1 MMNREIKRVE
11 NAIRRR
17 WIHNRNDERIRTIS
31 RKVAQNAPTVAQPP
45 VIFFNASTR
54 LAGLSLNAAFSLI
67 SSWAVRLRGVRVI
80 HFVCR
85 SGLTRCMLGSVV
97 TDDPNRLPPCA
108 ECVAQSEVIY
118 THAEVKGLVRDK
130 DDAFE
135 AAVCDLSVPEMEQF
149 CHRGVPLGE
158 LLLPAVR
165 WVFRRHHLVDDE
177 PTRLLYREYLISADQ
192 IVTQF
197 GRLLDETQPQAV
209 VVFNGMSYPEAV
221 ARWVA
226 QQRGITV
233 FTHEVGLQPFT
244 AFFSDGL
251 ATAYPIAISP
261 DFQLKE
267 EQNLKLDSYLEQRFK
282 GNFSM
287 AGVQFW
293 SEILP
298 LGDDF
303 WEKAHTFK
311 QIVPVFSNV
320 IFDTSQAHANVV
332 FEHMFD
338 WLDTVLE
345 LTRSHP
351 ETLFV
356 FRAHPDEARPG
367 KAAQESVAGWA
378 EKNQITKLD
387 NVVFVDASQKI
398 SSYELIQHSKFV
410 MIYNSTIGMEAT
422 LLGTPV
428 LCAGKARFTQI
439 PTVYFP
445 ATRAAFIEKAEEML
459 LADKITIPS
468 EFIENTRKFLYTQLY
483 QASLPFDEF
492 LEEDHVWK
500 GYVRLKYFSW
510 TGLQPG
516 ASQTL
521 DAISQGIL
529 NGKPFVI
536 NR

>member
-1 MMNREIKRVE
+1 M
-11 NAIRRR
+11 
-17 WIHNRNDERIRTIS
+17 
-31 RKVAQNAPTVAQPP
+31 
-45 VIFFNASTR
+45 
-54 LAGLSLNAAFSLI
+54 
-67 SSWAVRLRGVRVI
+67 
-80 HFVCR
+80 
-85 SGLTRCMLGSVV
+85 
-97 TDDPNRLPPCA
+97 
-108 ECVAQSEVIY
+108 
-118 THAEVKGLVRDK
+118 
-130 DDAFE
+130 
-135 AAVCDLSVPEMEQF
+135 
-149 CHRGVPLGE
+149 
-158 LLLPAVR
+158 
-165 WVFRRHHLVDDE
+165 
-177 PTRLLYREYLISADQ
+177 
-192 IVTQF
+192 
-197 GRLLDETQPQAV
+197 
-209 VVFNGMSYPEAV
+209 
-221 ARWVA
+221 
-226 QQRGITV
+226 
-233 FTHEVGLQPFT
+233 
-244 AFFSDGL
+244 
-251 ATAYPIAISP
+251 
-261 DFQLKE
+261 
-267 EQNLKLDSYLEQRFK
+267 
-282 GNFSM
+282 
-287 AGVQFW
+287 
-293 SEILP
+293 
-298 LGDDF
+298 
-303 WEKAHTFK
+303 
-311 QIVPVFSNV
+311 
-320 IFDTSQAHANVV
+320 
-332 FEHMFD
+332 
-338 WLDTVLE
+338 
-345 LTRSHP
+345 RSHP